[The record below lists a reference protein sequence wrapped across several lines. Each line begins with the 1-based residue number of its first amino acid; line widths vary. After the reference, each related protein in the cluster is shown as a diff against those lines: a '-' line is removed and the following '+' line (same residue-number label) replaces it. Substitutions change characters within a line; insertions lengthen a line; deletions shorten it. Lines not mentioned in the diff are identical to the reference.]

1 MINVECRRAGIGCV
15 DCKQRFAA
23 NLNKALEPFRAKRA
37 ELAAKPDL
45 VQAVLDDG
53 AARARAI
60 AEKTMAEVRA
70 AVQLP

>member
-15 DCKQRFAA
+15 DCKKIFAE
-23 NLNKALEPFRAKRA
+23 NLNKALEPFRTKRTQ
-37 ELAAKPDL
+37 LAAQPDL
-45 VQAVLDDG
+45 VPSVLADG
-53 AARARAI
+53 ARRARAI